1 MDLLKQELPQLQALI
16 GLNASPNVNVETLAL
31 QELEYLRLQAVN
43 KPDIM
48 DAMPQTV
55 ILAVKAVMKNNLSL
69 DPNAGLVYIKTRN
82 INVGSKESPNLQKAL
97 EITPTCNGIISI
109 ARQCGRIIDIKR
121 PTVTKDAHG
130 RVIAVQLEYQLPN
143 QRWELVEFD
152 ESDFERWRR
161 ASDKENGRNKTDMG
175 APNYKYANPNYT
187 SWKNGIDPEFARAK
201 AIRHGLKKLGTN
213 MNERNAIAIQPTE
226 MKQIIVAPQ
235 ADEAVIN
242 ETEIEEAEI
251 IQNSEVVQTNESVI
265 TTTVEQINL

>member
-82 INVGSKESPNLQKAL
+82 VKVGDNWHKAL

-161 ASDKENGRNKTDMG
+161 ASDKENGRNKNDGG
-175 APNYKYANPNYT
+175 APDYKYANPNYT

-226 MKQIIVAPQ
+226 MKQIIVDPQ

-242 ETEIEEAEI
+242 ETEIQEAEI
-251 IQNSEVVQTNESVI
+251 IQNAEVVQTNESVI
-265 TTTVEQINL
+265 ITVEQINL